1 MTSRLASRMSVLDR
15 EGAFAVLAHAEMLE
29 REGREIIHFEIGQ
42 PDFPTPRNITQAG
55 IQALKKGRTRY
66 TPSVGI
72 YELRKVLADYVT
84 KTRGR
89 ETAIT
94 QVAVTPSAKTA
105 LFTALAAVVEPG
117 DEVLYPDPGFPAY
130 KILIEFFGGRAIPVP
145 MVEERHFSFDMN
157 VFRKKLNKKTRAVIL
172 NSPSNPTGTIIP
184 SKDLEE
190 IAGLIQK
197 TKTWVITDE
206 IYHRILYTGQPFMSI
221 YSFPELKDQ
230 TIIADGFS
238 KTYSMTGWRLGYLV
252 FPERI
257 LERID
262 YFLTHTVACTAT
274 FTQDAGIE
282 AIIGPQRSVDIMVK
296 EFKRR
301 RDFVISELNSMKGVT
316 CTIPD
321 GAFYAFPNV
330 KSFGKTSKEL
340 ANYLLEEAGVALL
353 DGTSFGKYGEGYLR
367 ISYATSMEQ
376 LERGLQKMKKALA
389 KLH

>member
-1 MTSRLASRMSVLDR
+1 MAVLDR

-29 REGREIIHFEIGQ
+29 REGKKIIHFEIGQ
-42 PDFPTPRNITQAG
+42 PDFPTPKNITNAG
-55 IQALKKGRTRY
+55 ITALKNGRTRY
-66 TPSVGI
+66 TPSVGT
-72 YELRKVLADYVT
+72 YEFRSALADYVT
-84 KTRGR
+84 RTRGR

-94 QVAVTPSAKTA
+94 QIAVTPSAKTA

-117 DEVLYPDPGFPAY
+117 DEVMYPDPGFPAY
-130 KILIEFFGGRAIPVP
+130 KILIEFFGGKAVPIP
-145 MVEERHFSFDMN
+145 MIEERHFSFNME

-172 NSPSNPTGTIIP
+172 NSPGNPTGTIIP
-184 SKDLEE
+184 SDDLEE
-190 IAGLIQK
+190 IASLIKK
-197 TKTWVITDE
+197 TKAWVISDE
-206 IYHRILYTGQPFMSI
+206 IYHRILYTGNPFLSI

-238 KTYSMTGWRLGYLV
+238 KTYSMTGWRLGYIV

-262 YFLTHTVACTAT
+262 YFLTHAIACTAT
-274 FTQDAGIE
+274 FTQDAGLE
-282 AIIGPQRSVDIMVK
+282 ALTGPQRSVDMMVS

-301 RDFVISELNSMKGVT
+301 RDFVIKELNAMPGVT

-321 GAFYAFPNV
+321 GAFYAFPNI
-330 KSFGKTSKEL
+330 KSFGKSSKEI

-367 ISYATSMEQ
+367 ISYATGMEK
-376 LERGLQKMKKALA
+376 LEDGLRRIKKSLA
-389 KLH
+389 KLG